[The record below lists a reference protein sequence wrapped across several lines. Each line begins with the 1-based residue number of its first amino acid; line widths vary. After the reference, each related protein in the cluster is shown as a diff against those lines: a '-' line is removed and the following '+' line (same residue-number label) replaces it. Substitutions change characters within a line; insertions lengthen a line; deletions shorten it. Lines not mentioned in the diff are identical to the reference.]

1 VRQIRTLRAKW
12 RELET
17 GLRRLLGGHEGGN
30 PGYRQGGSSGLPRQF
45 STLPEIHRW
54 KPASI
59 RLVCDFKCCSSPQAE
74 RLDVRFGRFGY
85 REFHA
90 DRRPQRTSYKNRNSL
105 S

>member
-45 STLPEIHRW
+45 STLPRNEGFSRLGMAA
-54 KPASI
+54 KPKAG
-59 RLVCDFKCCSSPQAE
+59 A
-74 RLDVRFGRFGY
+74 
-85 REFHA
+85 A
-90 DRRPQRTSYKNRNSL
+90 
-105 S
+105 

>member
-45 STLPEIHRW
+45 STLPGLQGGLQPLAISRILPH
-54 KPASI
+54 
-59 RLVCDFKCCSSPQAE
+59 
-74 RLDVRFGRFGY
+74 
-85 REFHA
+85 H
-90 DRRPQRTSYKNRNSL
+90 
-105 S
+105 

>member
-45 STLPEIHRW
+45 STLPGYVCESSELALLGELPF
-54 KPASI
+54 PAGKEAF
-59 RLVCDFKCCSSPQAE
+59 LLLGQ
-74 RLDVRFGRFGY
+74 LLLG
-85 REFHA
+85 
-90 DRRPQRTSYKNRNSL
+90 
-105 S
+105 

>member
-45 STLPEIHRW
+45 STLPTFNFV
-54 KPASI
+54 PASGWLAPSI
-59 RLVCDFKCCSSPQAE
+59 
-74 RLDVRFGRFGY
+74 
-85 REFHA
+85 
-90 DRRPQRTSYKNRNSL
+90 
-105 S
+105 

>member
-45 STLPEIHRW
+45 STLPRYRLTKRRMLEIEQYYE
-54 KPASI
+54 I
-59 RLVCDFKCCSSPQAE
+59 D
-74 RLDVRFGRFGY
+74 
-85 REFHA
+85 
-90 DRRPQRTSYKNRNSL
+90 
-105 S
+105 